1 MTTPAT
7 AMAISSR
14 AAACGALIFP
24 TTASAA
30 PVSRSVSVD
39 QRVSHRRRKAVAVAA
54 VPHASG
60 GGALLERPAFDQSQL
75 DTLPVTQ
82 EGDLSIMCND
92 VLFAI
97 LRPL

>member
-1 MTTPAT
+1 
-7 AMAISSR
+7 
-14 AAACGALIFP
+14 
-24 TTASAA
+24 
-30 PVSRSVSVD
+30 
-39 QRVSHRRRKAVAVAA
+39 VAVAA
-54 VPHASG
+54 VPHASS